1 MILGMSCKVKRTR
14 KRKRMDSDVFGAFEE
29 GIKSLQLSK
38 WVFASWFK
46 TKLLWSFVVGGG
58 MGGRWAEKFIE
69 GTFYAVNRSVG
80 AKHVVCG

>member
-1 MILGMSCKVKRTR
+1 
-14 KRKRMDSDVFGAFEE
+14 MDSDVFGAFEE

-58 MGGRWAEKFIE
+58 MGREIYRRYVLCSE
-69 GTFYAVNRSVG
+69 
-80 AKHVVCG
+80 